1 MKAIIKPLF
10 DKLHNKSQF
19 IEALAEKVDRSPA
32 TLENHWFSRYW
43 RVPSDLRPFV
53 IKELAKAI
61 KLQAPKEAVAA

>member
-10 DKLHNKSQF
+10 DKLDNKSQF